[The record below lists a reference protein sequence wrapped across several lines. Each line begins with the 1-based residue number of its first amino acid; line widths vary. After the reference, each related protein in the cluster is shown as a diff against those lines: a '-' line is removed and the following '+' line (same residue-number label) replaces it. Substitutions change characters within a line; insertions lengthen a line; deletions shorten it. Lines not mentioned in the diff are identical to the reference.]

1 LTLKFQSFFQGG
13 VSGQGGKFSPIWQQ
27 GKESGV
33 THTKD
38 FNEKN
43 VPKLPKYS
51 RTLVE
56 AQFDQFLLW
65 MIANVAT
72 SQNRKK

>member
-1 LTLKFQSFFQGG
+1 

-27 GKESGV
+27 GKESSM

-51 RTLVE
+51 RSPIE
-56 AQFDQFLLW
+56 AQFDQFLLS
-65 MIANVAT
+65 MIANVDT
-72 SQNRKK
+72 SKN

>member
-1 LTLKFQSFFQGG
+1 
-13 VSGQGGKFSPIWQQ
+13 
-27 GKESGV
+27 
-33 THTKD
+33 
-38 FNEKN
+38 
-43 VPKLPKYS
+43 LPKYS

-72 SQNRKK
+72 SQNWKKWINK